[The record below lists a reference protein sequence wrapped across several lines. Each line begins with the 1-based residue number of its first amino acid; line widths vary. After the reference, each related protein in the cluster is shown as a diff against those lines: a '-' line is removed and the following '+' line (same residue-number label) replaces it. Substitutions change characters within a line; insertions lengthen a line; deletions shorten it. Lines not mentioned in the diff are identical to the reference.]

1 MLGLGLSVALIVAG
15 SALRRNVPLGIGAA
29 GMVVFLGQVAGG
41 LWRDVGRPVAVLVAG
56 LGLVAAAV
64 LLARL
69 RPAAV
74 TQAPGLSRGPRS
86 GR

>member
-1 MLGLGLSVALIVAG
+1 VALIVAG

-41 LWRDVGRPVAVLVAG
+41 LWRDVGGPVAVLVAG

-69 RPAAV
+69 RPAAA

>member
-1 MLGLGLSVALIVAG
+1 
-15 SALRRNVPLGIGAA
+15 
-29 GMVVFLGQVAGG
+29 MVVFLGQVTGG
-41 LWRDVGRPVAVLVAG
+41 LWRDLGGPVAILVAG

-69 RPAAV
+69 RPAAA
-74 TQAPGLSRGPRS
+74 TQASQLSRGPRS